1 MAQTDVY
8 EYIAIQS
15 ISAGNVIAYQPG
27 DPVPADNVKDL
38 DYEIGVQV
46 VLRKDYKP
54 SDDLPAHGTDA
65 IGVRGELPANLRG
78 GPDKLADE
86 SDATADADSKA
97 RIRRAAAT
105 K

>member
-15 ISAGNVIAYQPG
+15 ISVGNVIAYQPG
-27 DPVPADNVKDL
+27 DPVPADNVRELGYK
-38 DYEIGVQV
+38 IGVQV
-46 VLRKDYKP
+46 ALRKDYKP
-54 SDDLPAHGTDA
+54 KDGQPLGTDA

-78 GPDKLADE
+78 GPDKPADE
-86 SDATADADSKA
+86 TEAKDDADGKA